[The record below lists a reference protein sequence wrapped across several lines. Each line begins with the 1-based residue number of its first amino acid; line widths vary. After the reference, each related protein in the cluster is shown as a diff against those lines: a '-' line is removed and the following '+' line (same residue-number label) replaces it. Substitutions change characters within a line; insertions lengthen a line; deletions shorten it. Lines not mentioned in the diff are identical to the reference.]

1 MSNIDDL
8 QVESAPRGWRVSGVW
23 LVPLLALAIAVGVAW
38 QNYAN
43 RGPLIEVAFPSA
55 TGVRSGET
63 ELRYRDIAV
72 GQVEDIRFSDALDEV
87 IVSIRLDQGIA
98 PFVDDAAR
106 FWVVRPEVTTQGVS
120 GLDTVL
126 SGVYIEGDW
135 DGTVGNV
142 ATRFVGLDAAPL
154 LTGGQTGTSFV
165 LTSDT
170 SLPPAA
176 TPILYR
182 GVQVGEVGEPRVAAD
197 GQTVQ
202 AEAVV
207 FAPHD
212 QRISTATR
220 FWDVSGVSF
229 SLGAAGAS
237 VDFSSLASL
246 LAGGVAFDTFG
257 SGGSAITPGREFQ
270 LLPDEST
277 ARQSFLIES
286 ETGGVEFLAVFDENL
301 PGLTIGSAVQ
311 LGGVQVGEVTSIA
324 GITDE
329 ARFGDGRVRL
339 SATLRMVPSRIGFTA
354 SDDQDI
360 DAAFLDFIERRV
372 GEGLRARLANASIL
386 TPGLR
391 VELVDD
397 PGAGDASLD
406 RTTDPFPQIP
416 TIAPNVTDVTTTVQD
431 LLQRVEALPVEDVL
445 RSAVTFLDAAS
456 TLVAS
461 ADTQAIP
468 ADVSATLDEL
478 RGTVASVRALVEA
491 DQIAA
496 IPDTIASLSSSLSDT
511 ASRIN
516 AVVSDLQDAEL
527 VSELSR
533 SISAIG
539 DTAEALPGLADQ
551 ASAVLNQAEQLSLQ
565 DLADRAQS
573 LLASGEALLEQDS
586 LRALPEELN
595 ATLADLRATL
605 TALRDG
611 GLVDNAN
618 AALASARGAA
628 EAVAEASASLPELS
642 ARLNALAGQAGAA
655 LDDYAGDGQVGRDL
669 TAALRQIEA
678 AATSLDR
685 LARQIARNPNSILT
699 GR

>member
-8 QVESAPRGWRVSGVW
+8 HVERAPRGWRVSGVW